1 MSPADGVAAH
11 GPVTNLMVVNAVL
24 WFDVP
29 VNPRDL
35 GNRFGL
41 LLLELPVQ
49 VEDGRKRVRAVQ
61 RAMASIKRSHAG
73 LLAYGILGGLG
84 LTPPLVESRRHRHQ
98 RQSVQLR
105 RPGDRRLPGGRRRG
119 LGSATARRRLPV
131 IGAASLAPAAH
142 PHGRRVKRLLALRT
156 STHS

>member
-49 VEDGRKRVRAVQ
+49 MEDGRKRVRAVQ
-61 RAMASIKRSHAG
+61 RAMASIKRSHEG
-73 LLAYGILGGLG
+73 LLAYG
-84 LTPPLVESRRHRHQ
+84 TS
-98 RQSVQLR
+98 
-105 RPGDRRLPGGRRRG
+105 
-119 LGSATARRRLPV
+119 
-131 IGAASLAPAAH
+131 AASD
-142 PHGRRVKRLLALRT
+142 
-156 STHS
+156 